1 MNLQLTPNT
10 LNMNNI
16 ELMNPEISPIKN
28 STEVAVYSPASI
40 INILANIIAIPG
52 TNKIIGLRGIYHATG
67 KTPYSG
73 FYYDQLK
80 DEASDYTIQLI
91 VPALIRNQLTDNKT
105 IEVICYITKK
115 AEKEGSVRLLATVT
129 DLVNQTQNKYTSEE
143 IRTLEIQQK
152 KSEIGFRD
160 LDSFIK
166 NCIYEDRKP
175 NINIIIGKSAVIQH
189 DIIDQMS
196 EAVSLYNIKFIQT
209 TISSVVEMIGA
220 IQASNNSDVDI
231 LVIARGGGDID
242 TEAINKSELAE
253 ACLNLSPFLVTALG
267 HKVNTPLLERI
278 ADKKFITPTA
288 FGQYLK
294 EIYNTTIEDLAQ
306 SKAKLVADVTTQL
319 KTVYDKELRNLN
331 EKLLQEQQIN
341 KKNIDN
347 LNAQFLV
354 TQNSYNSILKEKE
367 SGIKLL
373 ESANQIAARYKE
385 SYLSLQTATNLK
397 LIIIVVISALAG
409 LAIGFLFR

>member
-1 MNLQLTPNT
+1 
-10 LNMNNI
+10 MNNVAS
-16 ELMNPEISPIKN
+16 MTTEISPITN
-28 STEVAVYSPASI
+28 STALAVYSPASI

-91 VPALIRNQLTDNKT
+91 VPALVRNQLTDNKT

-115 AEKEGSVRLLATVT
+115 AEKDGSVRLLATVT

-152 KSEIGFRD
+152 KSEKGFRD

-166 NCIYEDRKP
+166 NCIYEERKP
-175 NINIIIGKSAVIQH
+175 NINIIIGKTAVIQH
-189 DIIDQMS
+189 DIIEQMS
-196 EAVSLYNIKFIQT
+196 EAGALYTIKFIQT
-209 TISSVVEMIGA
+209 TISSVTEMIA
-220 IQASNNSDVDI
+220 AVKSSDNPGVDI
-231 LVIARGGGDID
+231 LVIARGGGDIE
-242 TEAINKSELAE
+242 TESINKSELAE
-253 ACLNLSPFLVTALG
+253 VCLNLSPFLVTALG

-294 EIYNTTIEDLAQ
+294 EIYNTTIEELAQ
-306 SKAKLVADVTTQL
+306 SKAKLVADVSTQL
-319 KTVYDKELRNLN
+319 KTVYDKELHNLN
-331 EKLLQEQQIN
+331 EKLLQEQQLN
-341 KKNIDN
+341 KKNVDN
-347 LNAQFLV
+347 LSAQIIA
-354 TQNSYNSILKEKE
+354 TQNSYNLILKEKE
-367 SGIKLL
+367 SGTKLL
-373 ESANQIAARYKE
+373 ESANLIAGRYKE
-385 SYLSLQTATNLK
+385 SYTSLQTSTNIK
-397 LIIIVVISALAG
+397 IIIIAVITALAG
-409 LAIGFLFR
+409 LVIGFFFR

>member
-1 MNLQLTPNT
+1 MP
-10 LNMNNI
+10 
-16 ELMNPEISPIKN
+16 EEISPINN
-28 STEVAVYSPASI
+28 SPELPVYSPASI

-80 DEASDYTIQLI
+80 DEASDYSIQLI

-115 AEKEGSVRLLATVT
+115 AEKDGSVRLLATVT
-129 DLVNQTQNKYTSEE
+129 DLINQTQNKYTSEE

-152 KSEIGFRD
+152 KSEKGFRD

-166 NCIYEDRKP
+166 NCIYDDRKP
-175 NINIIIGKSAVIQH
+175 NINIIIGKTAVIQH
-189 DIIDQMS
+189 DIIEQMS
-196 EAVSLYNIKFIQT
+196 EAGSLYNINFIPT
-209 TISSVVEMIGA
+209 NISSVSEMIAA
-220 IQASNNSDVDI
+220 IQESNNSDIDI

-242 TEAINKSELAE
+242 SEAINKPELSET
-253 ACLNLSPFLVTALG
+253 CLNLQPFLVTALG

-294 EIYNTTIEDLAQ
+294 EIYNTTIEELAQ
-306 SKAKLVADVTTQL
+306 SKAKLVADVTKQL
-319 KTVYDKELRNLN
+319 KTVYDKELQNLN
-331 EKLLQEQQIN
+331 DKLLQEQQLN

-347 LNAQFLV
+347 LTAQILA

-367 SGIKLL
+367 SSTKLL
-373 ESANQIAARYKE
+373 ESANQIAQRYKE
-385 SYLSLQTATNLK
+385 SYTALNKSVNLK
-397 LIIIVVISALAG
+397 IIIIAVITTFIG
-409 LAIGFLFR
+409 LALGHFLL

>member
-1 MNLQLTPNT
+1 MTEELSPY
-10 LNMNNI
+10 NNSS
-16 ELMNPEISPIKN
+16 ELP
-28 STEVAVYSPASI
+28 VYSPASI

-80 DEASDYTIQLI
+80 DEASDYSIQLI

-115 AEKEGSVRLLATVT
+115 AEKDGSVRLLATVT

-152 KSEIGFRD
+152 KSEKGFRD

-189 DIIDQMS
+189 DIIEQMS
-196 EAVSLYNIKFIQT
+196 EAGSLYNINFIQT
-209 TISSVVEMIGA
+209 NISSITEMVSA
-220 IQASNNSDVDI
+220 IQSSNNSDVDI

-242 TEAINKSELAE
+242 SEAINKPELAE
-253 ACLNLSPFLVTALG
+253 ACLNLLPFLVTALG

-294 EIYNTTIEDLAQ
+294 EIYNSTIEELAQ
-306 SKAKLVADVTTQL
+306 SKAKLVADVTKQL
-319 KTVYDKELRNLN
+319 KTVYDKELQNLN
-331 EKLLQEQQIN
+331 NKLLQEQQLN

-347 LNAQFLV
+347 LTAQILA

-367 SGIKLL
+367 SSTKLL
-373 ESANQIAARYKE
+373 ESANQLAQQYKE
-385 SYLSLQTATNLK
+385 SYTTLNKSFNLK
-397 LIIIVVISALAG
+397 IIIIAVITTLIG
-409 LAIGFLFR
+409 LALGYFLL

>member
-1 MNLQLTPNT
+1 MTTEITPFT
-10 LNMNNI
+10 
-16 ELMNPEISPIKN
+16 N
-28 STEVAVYSPASI
+28 STEFAVYSPASI
-40 INILANIIAIPG
+40 IHILANIIALPG

-80 DEASDYTIQLI
+80 DESSDYTIQLI

-105 IEVICYITKK
+105 IEVISYITKK
-115 AEKEGSVRLLATVT
+115 AEKDGSVRLLATVT

-152 KSEIGFRD
+152 KSEKGFRD

-166 NCIYEDRKP
+166 NCIYEERKP
-175 NINIIIGKSAVIQH
+175 SINIIIGKTAVIQH
-189 DIIDQMS
+189 DIIDQMA
-196 EAVSLYNIKFIQT
+196 EAGSLYTIRFIQT
-209 TISSVVEMIGA
+209 TISSVAEMTA
-220 IQASNNSDVDI
+220 AVQASNNSDVDI
-231 LVIARGGGDID
+231 LVIARGGGDIE
-242 TEAINKSELAE
+242 TESINKPELAE

-294 EIYNTTIEDLAQ
+294 EIYNTTIEELAQ

-319 KTVYDKELRNLN
+319 KTVYDKELHNLN
-331 EKLLQEQQIN
+331 EKLLQEQQLN
-341 KKNIDN
+341 RKNIDN
-347 LNAQFLV
+347 LTAQMLANQNA
-354 TQNSYNSILKEKE
+354 YNSILKEKE
-367 SGIKLL
+367 SGSRLL
-373 ESANQIAARYKE
+373 ESANQIAERYKE
-385 SYLSLQTATNLK
+385 SYTSLRTSTNIK
-397 LIIIVVISALAG
+397 ILIIAIVTALAG
-409 LAIGFLFR
+409 LAIGFFFR

>member
-1 MNLQLTPNT
+1 MSEDIAPY
-10 LNMNNI
+10 NNSS
-16 ELMNPEISPIKN
+16 ELP
-28 STEVAVYSPASI
+28 VYSPASI
-40 INILANIIAIPG
+40 INILSNIIAIPG
-52 TNKIIGLRGIYHATG
+52 TNKIIGLRGIYFATG
-67 KTPYSG
+67 KSPYNG

-91 VPALIRNQLTDNKT
+91 VPSLIRNQLTHNKT
-105 IEVICYITKK
+105 IEIICYITKK
-115 AEKEGSVRLLATVT
+115 AEKDGSVRLLANVT

-166 NCIYEDRKP
+166 NCIYEDHKP
-175 NINIIIGKSAVIQH
+175 NINIIIGKTAIIQH

-196 EAVSLYNIKFIQT
+196 EAGSLYNINFIQT
-209 TISSVVEMIGA
+209 NLTSINELISA
-220 IQASNNSDVDI
+220 INLSNNSEIDI
-231 LVIARGGGDID
+231 LVIARGGGDI
-242 TEAINKSELAE
+242 EYESINKPELAE
-253 ACLNLSPFLVTALG
+253 SCLNLLPFLVTALG

-294 EIYNTTIEDLAQ
+294 EIYNTTVEELAQ
-306 SKAKLVADVTTQL
+306 SKAKLVSDVTIQL
-319 KTVYDKELRNLN
+319 KTVYDKELQNLN
-331 EKLLQEQQIN
+331 NKLLQEQQLN

-347 LNAQFLV
+347 LSSQILA

-367 SGIKLL
+367 SSTKLL
-373 ESANQIAARYKE
+373 ESANLIAQRYKE
-385 SYLSLQTATNLK
+385 SYTMLSRSVNLK
-397 LIIIVVISALAG
+397 IIFIAAITALIG
-409 LAIGFLFR
+409 LAIGFFIK

>member
-1 MNLQLTPNT
+1 
-10 LNMNNI
+10 MNNFA
-16 ELMNPEISPIKN
+16 LMTTEISPITN
-28 STEVAVYSPASI
+28 STELAVYSPASI
-40 INILANIIAIPG
+40 INILANIITIPG

-115 AEKEGSVRLLATVT
+115 AEKDGSVRLLATVT
-129 DLVNQTQNKYTSEE
+129 DLVNQTQNKYTLEE

-152 KSEIGFRD
+152 KSEKGFRD

-166 NCIYEDRKP
+166 NCVYDERKP
-175 NINIIIGKSAVIQH
+175 NINIIIGKTAVIQH

-196 EAVSLYNIKFIQT
+196 EAVSLYNINFIQT
-209 TISSVVEMIGA
+209 TISSVAEMVA
-220 IQASNNSDVDI
+220 AVQASDNPGVDI
-231 LVIARGGGDID
+231 LVIARGGGDIE
-242 TEAINKSELAE
+242 TESINKSELAE

-294 EIYNTTIEDLAQ
+294 EIYNTTVEELAQ
-306 SKAKLVADVTTQL
+306 SKAKLVADVTIQL
-319 KTVYDKELRNLN
+319 KTVYNKELHNLN
-331 EKLLQEQQIN
+331 ERLQQEQQLN

-347 LNAQFLV
+347 LTAQILVNQNA
-354 TQNSYNSILKEKE
+354 YNSILKEKE
-367 SGIKLL
+367 SGTKLL
-373 ESANQIAARYKE
+373 ESANQIAQRYKE
-385 SYLSLQTATNLK
+385 SYTTLQISTNLK
-397 LIIIVVISALAG
+397 IIAIAVITALVG
-409 LAIGFLFR
+409 LAIGFFLK

>member
-1 MNLQLTPNT
+1 MTT
-10 LNMNNI
+10 G
-16 ELMNPEISPIKN
+16 ISTITN
-28 STEVAVYSPASI
+28 STDLTVYSPASI

-52 TNKIIGLRGIYHATG
+52 TNRIIGLRGIYHATG
-67 KTPYSG
+67 RTPYSG

-115 AEKEGSVRLLATVT
+115 AEKDGSVRLLATVT

-143 IRTLEIQQK
+143 IRALEIQQK
-152 KSEIGFRD
+152 KSEKGFRD
-160 LDSFIK
+160 LDRFIK
-166 NCIYEDRKP
+166 NCVYEERKP
-175 NINIIIGKSAVIQH
+175 NINIIIGKTAVIQH

-196 EAVSLYNIKFIQT
+196 EAGSLYNINFIQA
-209 TISSVVEMIGA
+209 TISSVTDMIA
-220 IQASNNSDVDI
+220 AVKASDNPEVDI
-231 LVIARGGGDID
+231 LVIARGGGDIE
-242 TEAINKSELAE
+242 TESINKCELAE
-253 ACLNLSPFLVTALG
+253 ACLKLSPFLVTALG

-294 EIYNTTIEDLAQ
+294 EIYNTTVEELAQ

-319 KTVYDKELRNLN
+319 KTVYDKELHNLN
-331 EKLLQEQQIN
+331 EKLLQEQQLN

-347 LNAQFLV
+347 LTAQMLANQNA
-354 TQNSYNSILKEKE
+354 YNSIVKEKE
-367 SGIKLL
+367 SGTKLL
-373 ESANQIAARYKE
+373 ESANQIAGRYKD
-385 SYLSLQTATNLK
+385 SYTSLQTSTNLK
-397 LIIIVVISALAG
+397 IIIIAVITAMAG
-409 LAIGFLFR
+409 MAVGFFFR